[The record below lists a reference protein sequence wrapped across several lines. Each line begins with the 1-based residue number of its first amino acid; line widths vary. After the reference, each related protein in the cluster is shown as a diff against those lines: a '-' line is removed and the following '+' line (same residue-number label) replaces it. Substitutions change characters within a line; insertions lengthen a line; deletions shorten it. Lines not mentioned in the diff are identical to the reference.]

1 LPHQWQKCWRRKT
14 SQWRPESR
22 KTGTKSKEIQKLIL
36 GQCSYGY
43 IFEVLLKNLK
53 PFTMSLTLRTTL
65 GCTEAVIADDGGLK
79 RFYQIADIISEDLK
93 IKFNNKED
101 DFDTI
106 DWEFRFKGYNLTLHY
121 NIYNGISIFPT
132 KTRDAL
138 QKENKAVVELATL
151 LEGKLFN
158 EPERKI
164 A

>member
-1 LPHQWQKCWRRKT
+1 
-14 SQWRPESR
+14 
-22 KTGTKSKEIQKLIL
+22 
-36 GQCSYGY
+36 
-43 IFEVLLKNLK
+43 
-53 PFTMSLTLRTTL
+53 MSLTLRTNL

-79 RFYQIADIISEDLK
+79 QFYHIADVLSQDFS
-93 IKFNNKED
+93 IKFSNKED

-106 DWEFRFKGYNLTLHY
+106 DWEFRFKGHNLTLHY

-138 QKENKAVVELATL
+138 NKDNKAVVELASV

-158 EPERKI
+158 ERHRNI

>member
-1 LPHQWQKCWRRKT
+1 
-14 SQWRPESR
+14 
-22 KTGTKSKEIQKLIL
+22 
-36 GQCSYGY
+36 
-43 IFEVLLKNLK
+43 
-53 PFTMSLTLRTTL
+53 MSLTLRTNL

-79 RFYQIADIISEDLK
+79 RFYQVADILSEDLK
-93 IKFNNKED
+93 VKFSNKED

-138 QKENKAVVELATL
+138 NKENKAVVELANV
-151 LEGKLFN
+151 LELKLFN
-158 EPERKI
+158 TERRNI